1 MELGI
6 LQIKEDGSF
15 AIQNVMRILTE
26 ISNIRAVGTRVSHL
40 DIKEITSKFSS
51 ILKVLTK

>member
-1 MELGI
+1 M